1 MYTLAEFMMVAGAD
15 NRPPMLDKP
24 QYESWKSRMELYIQ
38 GKDNGRIILK
48 SVETVPLSG
57 LLSSPDVYALVN
69 HHKVAKDIWDR
80 VKLLMQGTS
89 LSKQERECKMYDKFD
104 KFSYVKG
111 ETLHQYYLWSAQLI
125 NDMNIIQMTM
135 QPAQV
140 NTKFLNSLPREWG
153 KFVTDVKLAR
163 DLHMSNYDQLYAYFK
178 QHEVHANETR
188 LMRERFPDPLAL
200 VANFHQQRSHFNNYH
215 SQCTT
220 PQYPQQFSPPTQ
232 HFPQIDSGLIV
243 LTVLPGDDPITCMN
257 KAMAFLLDLFTPS
270 YPSTN
275 NQLRSSSNLRNQA
288 TVQDGR
294 VTVSKFKED
303 KVRMLSVQVHKGM
316 LQVQGEIHQVKQ
328 RLSSVIIVKVKGIWL
343 DSVLSQREEVMQHGL
358 RKRCCLFKYR
368 LRIDDPDAYD
378 FDNDDICLAKAV
390 LMANLSSC
398 DSDVLSEANNES
410 KSVNE
415 SLTTELDR
423 YKERVKILEQRFN
436 VDLSDHDKFIDSQ
449 MDDMIQMKNTK
460 FAAFETEIDTL
471 K

>member
-1 MYTLAEFMMVAGAD
+1 MFTLAEFMIVASAD
-15 NRPPMLDKP
+15 NHPPMLDKP
-24 QYESWKSRMELYIQ
+24 QYESWKSRMKLYIQ
-38 GKDNGRIILK
+38 GKDNGRIILN
-48 SVETVPLSG
+48 SVENGPIVWPTVVLENGTVRPKTYEELSNKEKFHADYDLKATNIFLQG
-57 LLSSPDVYALVN
+57 LPPDVYALVN

-89 LSKQERECKMYDKFD
+89 LSKQERECKLYDEFD
-104 KFSYVKG
+104 KFSYVKV
-111 ETLHQYYLWSAQLI
+111 
-125 NDMNIIQMTM
+125 
-135 QPAQV
+135 QV
-140 NTKFLNSLPREWG
+140 NTKFLNSLPPEWG

-163 DLHMSNYDQLYAYFK
+163 DLHTSNYDQLYAYLE
-178 QHEVHANETR
+178 QHE
-188 LMRERFPDPLAL
+188 
-200 VANFHQQRSHFNNYH
+200 
-215 SQCTT
+215 
-220 PQYPQQFSPPTQ
+220 
-232 HFPQIDSGLIV
+232 FPQIDAGLIV
-243 LTVLPGDDPITCMN
+243 PTVLPGDDPITCMN
-257 KAMAFLLDLFTPS
+257 KAMAFLLALFTPS

-294 VTVSKFKED
+294 VTISKFKED
-303 KVRMLSVQVHKGM
+303 KVRMLSVQVHKEM
-316 LQVQGEIHQVKQ
+316 LQPKRRSYAAWFKEKVLLVQAQAEGKE
-328 RLSSVIIVKVKGIWL
+328 L
-343 DSVLSQREEVMQHGL
+343 DEEQLAFLANPGVA
-358 RKRCCLFKYR
+358 
-368 LRIDDPDAYD
+368 D
-378 FDNDDICLAKAV
+378 AKAV

-436 VDLSDHDKFIDSQ
+436 VDLSDREKFIDSQ